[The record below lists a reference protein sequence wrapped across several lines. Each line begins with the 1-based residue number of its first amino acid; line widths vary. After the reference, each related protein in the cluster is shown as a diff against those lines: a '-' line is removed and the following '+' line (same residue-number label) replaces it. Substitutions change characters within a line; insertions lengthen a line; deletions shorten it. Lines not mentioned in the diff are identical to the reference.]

1 MQPPTFFERLAETI
15 GPTPAMT
22 LCAFASAR
30 PTLYIPDNYTA
41 GHILE
46 RLLGENAF
54 LSLVANFGG
63 ETFTPP
69 AMMLQPVRALG
80 KVYALTR
87 AGLTAQ
93 QIADPTGLGY
103 RNIKHLQKRLA
114 SNEPLI

>member
-15 GPTPAMT
+15 GPTPALT

-30 PTLYIPDNYTA
+30 PTLYIPESYTA
-41 GHILE
+41 GHILA
-46 RLLGENAF
+46 RLLGEDAF
-54 LSLVANFGG
+54 LALIKNFGG

-87 AGLTAQ
+87 TGLTPQ
-93 QIADPTGLGY
+93 QIADRTGLGY
-103 RNIKHLQKRLA
+103 RQVKNIQKRLA